1 MAYLKRVA
9 APGTLSREQLEFFFD
24 PTGNGEGGYAQI
36 GLDING
42 NRTLHSHEGGWK
54 ADGIESAVK
63 LYDDRWEAELFVPF
77 AALAKFPDAQIP
89 TTAAGGRF
97 WSGNVC
103 RMRYGQAKPNGGTGG
118 IKSYFW
124 TPEFEMS
131 RLHTRYSN
139 WNRDAAAFGRLQ
151 FVE

>member
-1 MAYLKRVA
+1 M
-9 APGTLSREQLEFFFD
+9 
-24 PTGNGEGGYAQI
+24 
-36 GLDING
+36 
-42 NRTLHSHEGGWK
+42 
-54 ADGIESAVK
+54 K

-77 AALAKFPDAQIP
+77 SALAKFPDAQIP